1 MMPLC
6 LRWSRGNPWHNISGH
21 APTKAISSDQTRML
35 SELLPLISAGLFASS
50 TLAFGQIIE
59 VQEDSDM
66 SADSHFREE
75 LGVNQYTTPSI
86 EHLFDTLDSLKPIPI
101 QELTRPPRALRLD
114 NRVKF
119 ALSFGVLIGDGFL
132 AVEGEQVKAIEPLG
146 RELLRRAKGLGVQQR
161 VTRHSKQLLDLAKNL
176 DWSGLRKELIV
187 TQKDVETAML
197 ELRDEEMVHLLSLG
211 GWIRG
216 LEIGAASVAVDFSPE
231 RAAKLRQ
238 LDLLDYYL
246 QRLDTLSTP
255 LKSTPVI
262 SQIVSGLKE
271 VRQKFADNSA
281 VSEPDVLSIQTTA
294 RNLVALIEG
303 GPPGVAESQSH

>member
-1 MMPLC
+1 M
-6 LRWSRGNPWHNISGH
+6 RIG
-21 APTKAISSDQTRML
+21 
-35 SELLPLISAGLFASS
+35 LLPSIAASFFVSWSLAG
-50 TLAFGQIIE
+50 TQIIE
-59 VQEDSDM
+59 AQEDSDM
-66 SADSHFREE
+66 SGDSHFREE

-132 AVEGEQVKAIEPLG
+132 AVEGEETKAIEPLG

-161 VTRHSKQLLDLAKNL
+161 VSRHTKQLLDLAKQS
-176 DWSGLRKELIV
+176 DWKGLRKELIV

-197 ELRDEEMVHLLSLG
+197 DLRDEEMVHLLSLG

-216 LEIGAASVAVDFSPE
+216 LEIGAASVAADFTPE
-231 RAAKLRQ
+231 RVSKLRQ

-246 QRLDTLSTP
+246 ERLDTLPAP
-255 LKSTPVI
+255 LKSTPLI

-271 VRQKFADNSA
+271 VRQKLADTA
-281 VSEPDVLSIQTTA
+281 TVSQEDVSNVQTTA
-294 RNLVALIEG
+294 HNLIALIEG
-303 GPPGVAESQSH
+303 DIATAKRAE

>member
-1 MMPLC
+1 M
-6 LRWSRGNPWHNISGH
+6 RIG
-21 APTKAISSDQTRML
+21 
-35 SELLPLISAGLFASS
+35 LLPSIATSFFVGWS
-50 TLAFGQIIE
+50 LACTPIIE
-59 VQEDSDM
+59 AQEDSDM
-66 SADSHFREE
+66 SGDSHFREE

-132 AVEGEQVKAIEPLG
+132 AVEGEETKAIEPLG

-161 VTRHSKQLLDLAKNL
+161 VSRHTKQLLDLAKQS
-176 DWSGLRKELIV
+176 DWKGLRKELII
-187 TQKDVETAML
+187 TQKDVESAML
-197 ELRDEEMVHLLSLG
+197 DLRDEEMVHLLSLG

-216 LEIGAASVAVDFSPE
+216 LEIGAASVAADFTPE
-231 RAAKLRQ
+231 RVSKLRQ

-246 QRLDTLSTP
+246 ERLDTLSAP
-255 LKSTPVI
+255 LKSTPLI

-271 VRQKFADNSA
+271 VRQKLADTAA
-281 VSEPDVLSIQTTA
+281 VSQEDVSNVQTTA
-294 RNLVALIEG
+294 HTLIALIEG
-303 GPPGVAESQSH
+303 DTATAKRAE

>member
-1 MMPLC
+1 M
-6 LRWSRGNPWHNISGH
+6 RIG
-21 APTKAISSDQTRML
+21 
-35 SELLPLISAGLFASS
+35 LLPSIAASFFVGWS
-50 TLAFGQIIE
+50 LACAQIIE

-132 AVEGEQVKAIEPLG
+132 AVEGEETKAIEPLG

-161 VTRHSKQLLDLAKNL
+161 VSRHTKQLLDLAKQS
-176 DWSGLRKELIV
+176 DWKGLRKELIV

-197 ELRDEEMVHLLSLG
+197 DLRDEEMVHLLSLG

-216 LEIGAASVAVDFSPE
+216 LEIGAASVAADFTPE
-231 RAAKLRQ
+231 RVSKLRQ

-246 QRLDTLSTP
+246 ERLDTLPAP
-255 LKSTPVI
+255 LKSTPLI

-271 VRQKFADNSA
+271 VRQKLADTAA
-281 VSEPDVLSIQTTA
+281 VSQEDVSNVQTTA
-294 RNLVALIEG
+294 HNLIALIEG
-303 GPPGVAESQSH
+303 DTATAKRAE

>member
-1 MMPLC
+1 
-6 LRWSRGNPWHNISGH
+6 
-21 APTKAISSDQTRML
+21 ML
-35 SELLPLISAGLFASS
+35 IELLRSISASLLVGLTA
-50 TLAFGQIIE
+50 AFGQIL
-59 VQEDSDM
+59 VAQEDSDL
-66 SADSHFREE
+66 SSDPHFREE

-86 EHLFDTLDSLKPIPI
+86 ERLFNTLDSLKPIPI

-132 AVEGEQVKAIEPLG
+132 AVEGEQIKAIEPLG

-161 VTRHSKQLLDLAKNL
+161 VSRHSKQLLDLAKQS

-197 ELRDEEMVHLLSLG
+197 DLRDEEMVHLLSLG

-216 LEIGAASVAVDFSPE
+216 LEIGAASVATDFSPE
-231 RAAKLRQ
+231 RVSQLRH

-246 QRLDTLSTP
+246 QRLDTLSIP
-255 LKSTPVI
+255 LKSTPLI
-262 SQIVSGLKE
+262 SQIISGLKE
-271 VRQKFADNSA
+271 VRQKLADTPAISQED
-281 VSEPDVLSIQTTA
+281 VSGIQTTA
-294 RNLVALIEG
+294 RNLIALIEG
-303 GPPGVAESQSH
+303 GASTAATTRSD

>member
-1 MMPLC
+1 MV
-6 LRWSRGNPWHNISGH
+6 N
-21 APTKAISSDQTRML
+21 Q
-35 SELLPLISAGLFASS
+35 LLPSISASLFVGLTVAS
-50 TLAFGQIIE
+50 GQILE
-59 VQEDSDM
+59 AQEDSDVGT
-66 SADSHFREE
+66 DSHYREE

-86 EHLFDTLDSLKPIPI
+86 EQLFNTLDSLKPIPT
-101 QELTRPPRALRLD
+101 QQLTRPPRALRLD
-114 NRVKF
+114 NRVKY

-197 ELRDEEMVHLLSLG
+197 DLRDEEMVHLLSLG

-303 GPPGVAESQSH
+303 GPPSVADSQPH

>member
-1 MMPLC
+1 M
-6 LRWSRGNPWHNISGH
+6 SGQTQIKSISFN
-21 APTKAISSDQTRML
+21 QTRMRIG
-35 SELLPLISAGLFASS
+35 LLPLIAASFFVGWS
-50 TLAFGQIIE
+50 LACAQNIE
-59 VQEDSDM
+59 AQEDSDM
-66 SADSHFREE
+66 SGDSHFREE

-86 EHLFDTLDSLKPIPI
+86 EHLFDTLDSLRPIPI

-132 AVEGEQVKAIEPLG
+132 AVEGEETKAIEPLG

-161 VTRHSKQLLDLAKNL
+161 VSRHTKQLLDLAKQS
-176 DWSGLRKELIV
+176 DWRGLRKELII

-197 ELRDEEMVHLLSLG
+197 DLRDEEMVHLLSLG

-216 LEIGAASVAVDFSPE
+216 LEIGAASVAADFTPE
-231 RAAKLRQ
+231 RVSKLRQ

-246 QRLDTLSTP
+246 QRLDTLPTP
-255 LKSTPVI
+255 LKSTPLI

-271 VRQKFADNSA
+271 VRQKLADTA
-281 VSEPDVLSIQTTA
+281 TVSQGDVSDVQTTA
-294 RNLVALIEG
+294 HNLIALIEG
-303 GPPGVAESQSH
+303 DTVTAKRTE

>member
-1 MMPLC
+1 MPLC
-6 LRWSRGNPWHNISGH
+6 LRWSSGNPWHNISGH

-35 SELLPLISAGLFASS
+35 SELLPLIAAGLFAGS

-66 SADSHFREE
+66 ATDSHFREE

-86 EHLFDTLDSLKPIPI
+86 EQLFNTLDALKPIPI

-132 AVEGEQVKAIEPLG
+132 AIEGEEVKAIEPLG

-161 VTRHSKQLLDLAKNL
+161 VARHSKQLLDLAKQS
-176 DWSGLRKELIV
+176 DWKGLRNELII
-187 TQKDVETAML
+187 TQKDVESAML
-197 ELRDEEMVHLLSLG
+197 DLRDEEMVHLLSLG

-216 LEIGAASVAVDFSPE
+216 LEIGAASVAADFSAE
-231 RAAKLRQ
+231 RASKLRQ

-255 LKSTPVI
+255 LKSMALI
-262 SQIVSGLKE
+262 AQIISGLKE
-271 VRQKFADNSA
+271 VRQKLAETA
-281 VSEPDVLSIQTTA
+281 PVSQEDVAGIQTTA

-303 GPPGVAESQSH
+303 GTPATAAIRSE

>member
-1 MMPLC
+1 
-6 LRWSRGNPWHNISGH
+6 
-21 APTKAISSDQTRML
+21 ML
-35 SELLPLISAGLFASS
+35 SELLPLISAGLFAGS

-66 SADSHFREE
+66 ATDSHFREE

-86 EHLFDTLDSLKPIPI
+86 EQLFNTLDSLKPIPI
-101 QELTRPPRALRLD
+101 QELTRPPRAIRLD
-114 NRVKF
+114 NRVKY

-132 AVEGEQVKAIEPLG
+132 AIEGEEVKAIEPLG

-161 VTRHSKQLLDLAKNL
+161 VARHSKQLLDLAKQS
-176 DWSGLRKELIV
+176 DWKGLRKELIV
-187 TQKDVETAML
+187 TQKDVESAML
-197 ELRDEEMVHLLSLG
+197 DLRDEEMVHLLSLG

-216 LEIGAASVAVDFSPE
+216 LEIGAASVAADFSTD
-231 RAAKLRQ
+231 RASKLRQ

-255 LKSTPVI
+255 LKSMALI
-262 SQIVSGLKE
+262 AQIISGLKE
-271 VRQKFADNSA
+271 VRQKLSETAP
-281 VSEPDVLSIQTTA
+281 VSQEDVAGIQTTA

-303 GPPGVAESQSH
+303 GTPPPPTAAIRSD

>member
-1 MMPLC
+1 M
-6 LRWSRGNPWHNISGH
+6 RIG
-21 APTKAISSDQTRML
+21 
-35 SELLPLISAGLFASS
+35 LLPSIAASFFVGWS
-50 TLAFGQIIE
+50 LACAQIIE
-59 VQEDSDM
+59 AQEDSDI

-86 EHLFDTLDSLKPIPI
+86 EHLFDTLDSLKPIPV

-119 ALSFGVLIGDGFL
+119 ALSFGILIGDGFL
-132 AVEGEQVKAIEPLG
+132 AVEGEETKAIEPLG

-161 VTRHSKQLLDLAKNL
+161 VSRHTKQLLDLAKQS
-176 DWSGLRKELIV
+176 DWKGLRKELIV

-197 ELRDEEMVHLLSLG
+197 DLRDEEMVHLLSLG

-216 LEIGAASVAVDFSPE
+216 LEIAAASVAADFTPDRVS
-231 RAAKLRQ
+231 KLRQ

-246 QRLDTLSTP
+246 ERLDTLSAP
-255 LKSTPVI
+255 LKSTPLI

-271 VRQKFADNSA
+271 VRQKLTDAA
-281 VSEPDVLSIQTTA
+281 TVSQEDVSNVQTTA
-294 RNLVALIEG
+294 HNLIALIEG
-303 GPPGVAESQSH
+303 DTATAKRAE

>member
-1 MMPLC
+1 M
-6 LRWSRGNPWHNISGH
+6 RIG
-21 APTKAISSDQTRML
+21 
-35 SELLPLISAGLFASS
+35 LLPSIATSFFVGWS
-50 TLAFGQIIE
+50 LACAPIIE
-59 VQEDSDM
+59 AQEDSDM
-66 SADSHFREE
+66 SGDSHFREE

-132 AVEGEQVKAIEPLG
+132 AVEGEETKAIEPLG

-161 VTRHSKQLLDLAKNL
+161 VSRHTKQLLDLAKQS
-176 DWSGLRKELIV
+176 DWKGLRKELII
-187 TQKDVETAML
+187 TQKDVESAML
-197 ELRDEEMVHLLSLG
+197 DLRDEEMVHLLSLG

-216 LEIGAASVAVDFSPE
+216 LEIGAASVAADFTPE
-231 RAAKLRQ
+231 RVSKLRQ

-246 QRLDTLSTP
+246 ERLDTLSAP
-255 LKSTPVI
+255 LKSTPLI

-271 VRQKFADNSA
+271 VRQKLADTAA
-281 VSEPDVLSIQTTA
+281 VSQEDVSNVQTTA
-294 RNLVALIEG
+294 HTLIALIEG
-303 GPPGVAESQSH
+303 DTATAKRAE

>member
-1 MMPLC
+1 
-6 LRWSRGNPWHNISGH
+6 
-21 APTKAISSDQTRML
+21 ML
-35 SELLPLISAGLFASS
+35 SELLPLISAGLFAGS

-66 SADSHFREE
+66 ATDSHFREE

-86 EHLFDTLDSLKPIPI
+86 EQLFNTLDSLKPIPI

-132 AVEGEQVKAIEPLG
+132 AIEGEEVKAIEPLG

-161 VTRHSKQLLDLAKNL
+161 VARHSKQLLDLAKQS
-176 DWSGLRKELIV
+176 DWKGLRKELII
-187 TQKDVETAML
+187 TQKDVESAML
-197 ELRDEEMVHLLSLG
+197 DLRDEEMVHLLSLG

-216 LEIGAASVAVDFSPE
+216 LEIGAASVAADFSAE
-231 RAAKLRQ
+231 RASRLRQ

-255 LKSTPVI
+255 LKSMALI
-262 SQIVSGLKE
+262 AQIIAGLKE
-271 VRQKFADNSA
+271 VRQKLNETAP
-281 VSEPDVLSIQTTA
+281 VSQEDVAGIQTTA

-303 GPPGVAESQSH
+303 GTPATAAVRSN

>member
-1 MMPLC
+1 MV
-6 LRWSRGNPWHNISGH
+6 N
-21 APTKAISSDQTRML
+21 Q
-35 SELLPLISAGLFASS
+35 LLTSISASLFVGLTVAS
-50 TLAFGQIIE
+50 GQILE
-59 VQEDSDM
+59 AQEDSDVGT
-66 SADSHFREE
+66 DSHYREE

-86 EHLFDTLDSLKPIPI
+86 EQLFNTLDSLKPIPT
-101 QELTRPPRALRLD
+101 QQLTRPPRALRLD
-114 NRVKF
+114 NRVKY

-197 ELRDEEMVHLLSLG
+197 DLRDEEMVHLLSLG

-303 GPPGVAESQSH
+303 GPPSVADSQPH

>member
-1 MMPLC
+1 MPLC

-21 APTKAISSDQTRML
+21 APTKAISSEQTRML
-35 SELLPLISAGLFASS
+35 SVLLPLISAGLFAGS

-66 SADSHFREE
+66 ATDSHFREE

-86 EHLFDTLDSLKPIPI
+86 EELFNTLDSLKPIPI

-132 AVEGEQVKAIEPLG
+132 AIEGEEVKAIEPLG

-161 VTRHSKQLLDLAKNL
+161 VARHSKQLLDLAKQS
-176 DWSGLRKELIV
+176 DWKGLRKELII
-187 TQKDVETAML
+187 TQKDVESAML
-197 ELRDEEMVHLLSLG
+197 DLRDEEMVHLLSLG

-216 LEIGAASVAVDFSPE
+216 LEIGAASVAADFSAE
-231 RAAKLRQ
+231 RASRLRQ

-255 LKSTPVI
+255 LKSMALI
-262 SQIVSGLKE
+262 AQIISGLKE
-271 VRQKFADNSA
+271 VRQKLNETAP
-281 VSEPDVLSIQTTA
+281 VSQEDVAGIQTTA

-303 GPPGVAESQSH
+303 GTPATAAVRSN

>member
-1 MMPLC
+1 M
-6 LRWSRGNPWHNISGH
+6 SGQTQIKSISFN
-21 APTKAISSDQTRML
+21 QTRMRIG
-35 SELLPLISAGLFASS
+35 LLPLIAAGFFVGWS
-50 TLAFGQIIE
+50 LAGAQIIE
-59 VQEDSDM
+59 APEDSDM
-66 SADSHFREE
+66 SGDSHFREE

-114 NRVKF
+114 NRVRF

-132 AVEGEQVKAIEPLG
+132 AVEGEETKAIEPLG

-161 VTRHSKQLLDLAKNL
+161 VSRHTKQLLDLAKQS
-176 DWSGLRKELIV
+176 DWIGLRKELIV

-197 ELRDEEMVHLLSLG
+197 DLRDEEMVHLLSLG

-216 LEIGAASVAVDFSPE
+216 LEIGAASVAADFTPE
-231 RAAKLRQ
+231 RVSKLRQ

-246 QRLDTLSTP
+246 ERLDTLPAP
-255 LKSTPVI
+255 LKSTPLI

-271 VRQKFADNSA
+271 VRQKLADTA
-281 VSEPDVLSIQTTA
+281 TVSQEDVSDVQTTA
-294 RNLVALIEG
+294 HNLITLIEG
-303 GPPGVAESQSH
+303 DTATAKRTE